1 MMHNASLYDAPAS
14 ASRMVLSRGVSLE
27 LIPIKVDLPQFA
39 RAIPLRLIVEVR
51 RRRVPALA
59 AGRYRLG
66 PHAVA
71 ELHHRHEAVAA
82 GAIPLLRP
90 RVRARSER
98 RQRSKLRRGKAHRNA
113 GPRVVVWIAGL

>member
-1 MMHNASLYDAPAS
+1 MCCIAPS
-14 ASRMVLSRGVSLE
+14 GMILPLRMSLE
-27 LIPIKVDLPQFA
+27 LIAVKVDLPQFA

-66 PHAVA
+66 AHAVA

-98 RQRSKLRRGKAHRNA
+98 GQRSKLRRGEADGRSEER
-113 GPRVVVWIAGL
+113 RVGKEG